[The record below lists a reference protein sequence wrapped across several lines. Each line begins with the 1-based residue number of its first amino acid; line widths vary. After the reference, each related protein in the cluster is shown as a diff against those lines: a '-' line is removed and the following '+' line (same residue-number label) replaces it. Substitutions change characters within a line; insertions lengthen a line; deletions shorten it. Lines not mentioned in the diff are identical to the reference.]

1 MSKKSVYYAPGL
13 TPTSVNQKVHIR
25 ITHSEFGPTNTVE
38 LVQGRRAFAEVPLY
52 SGNLDG
58 TSPSSVAY
66 RRRVDKLAVA
76 LNMKVESNIPEL
88 STHPVAV

>member
-1 MSKKSVYYAPGL
+1 MSKKFVYYAPGL

-25 ITHSEFGPTNTVE
+25 LTHSEFGPTTTVD
-38 LVQGRRAFAEVPLY
+38 LVQGRRVLAEVRLFT
-52 SGNLDG
+52 GNLDDP
-58 TSPSSVAY
+58 SPRSVAY